1 MRRIFTLIAAMLL
14 VASAAAQNTQHA
26 ALERLRAAISES
38 CLTLKCTY
46 SMYVSQTRVQGEAE
60 VLLQGN
66 SYTMRGNG
74 IEVYCDG
81 TKVWTLDQ
89 SLKEAYVEQ
98 VENAGVNA
106 LLDPS
111 SADIVFDAAG
121 NPVSASFIM
130 QDGLKV
136 DIKILS
142 ATKSKIKPEDAF
154 RPQVDFG
161 SDWIV
166 TEL

>member
-1 MRRIFTLIAAMLL
+1 MAAMLL
-14 VASAAAQNTQHA
+14 VASAAAQQTQHA
-26 ALERLRAAISES
+26 ALERLRAAISDS

-66 SYTMRGNG
+66 AYAMRGNG

-81 TKVWTLDQ
+81 TRVWTLDQ
-89 SLKEAYVEQ
+89 SLKEAYVEP

-111 SADIVFDAAG
+111 SSDIVFDAAG

-136 DIKILS
+136 DIKIIS

>member
-60 VLLQGN
+60 VVLQGN

>member
-1 MRRIFTLIAAMLL
+1 MLL

-26 ALERLRAAISES
+26 ALERRRAAYSES

>member
-1 MRRIFTLIAAMLL
+1 MRRIFVIIAALLIA
-14 VASAAAQNTQHA
+14 VSAAAQQAQHA
-26 ALERLRAAISES
+26 ALERLRAAITDS

-46 SMYVSQTRVQGEAE
+46 SVYVSQTRVQGEAE
-60 VLLQGN
+60 VMLQRN
-66 SYTMRGNG
+66 AYTMCGNG
-74 IEVYCDG
+74 IQVYCDG
-81 TKVWTLDQ
+81 TKVWTLDS
-89 SLKEAYVEQ
+89 SLKEAYVEP

-111 SADIVFDAAG
+111 SSDIVFDGVG
-121 NPVSASFIM
+121 NPVSASFVM

-142 ATKSKIKPEDAF
+142 STKSKIKPEDAF

>member
-26 ALERLRAAISES
+26 ALERLRAAYSES

-60 VLLQGN
+60 VMLQGN
-66 SYTMRGNG
+66 AYTMRGNG

-142 ATKSKIKPEDAF
+142 ATKSKIKPEDVF

>member
-1 MRRIFTLIAAMLL
+1 MLI
-14 VASAAAQNTQHA
+14 VVSAAAQQTQHA
-26 ALERLRAAISES
+26 ALERLRAAISDS

-60 VLLQGN
+60 VMLQRN
-66 SYTMRGNG
+66 AFTMCGNG

-81 TKVWTLDQ
+81 TKVWTLDS
-89 SLKEAYVEQ
+89 SLNEAYVEP
-98 VENAGVNA
+98 VENTGVNA
-106 LLDPS
+106 LLDPT
-111 SADIVFDAAG
+111 SADVVFDAEG

-136 DIKILS
+136 DIEILS
-142 ATKSKIKPEDAF
+142 VTKSKIKPEDAF
-154 RPQVDFG
+154 RPQVDFN

>member
-1 MRRIFTLIAAMLL
+1 MLI
-14 VASAAAQNTQHA
+14 VVSAAAQQTQHA
-26 ALERLRAAISES
+26 ALERLRAAISDS

-60 VLLQGN
+60 VMLQRN
-66 SYTMRGNG
+66 AFTMCGNG

-81 TKVWTLDQ
+81 IKVWTLDS
-89 SLKEAYVEQ
+89 SLKEAYVEP
-98 VENAGVNA
+98 VENTGVNA
-106 LLDPS
+106 LLDPTT
-111 SADIVFDAAG
+111 ADVVFDADG

-136 DIKILS
+136 DIEILS
-142 ATKSKIKPEDAF
+142 VTKSKIKPEDAF
-154 RPQVDFG
+154 RPQVDFN

>member
-1 MRRIFTLIAAMLL
+1 MLI
-14 VASAAAQNTQHA
+14 VVSAAAQQTQHA
-26 ALERLRAAISES
+26 ALERLRAAISDS

-60 VLLQGN
+60 VMLQRN
-66 SYTMRGNG
+66 AFTMCGNG

-81 TKVWTLDQ
+81 TKVWTLDS
-89 SLKEAYVEQ
+89 SLKEAYVEP
-98 VENAGVNA
+98 VENTGVNA
-106 LLDPS
+106 LLDPT
-111 SADIVFDAAG
+111 SADVVFDADG

-136 DIKILS
+136 DIEILS
-142 ATKSKIKPEDAF
+142 VAKSKIKPEDAF
-154 RPQVDFG
+154 RPQVDFN

>member
-1 MRRIFTLIAAMLL
+1 MAAMLL
-14 VASAAAQNTQHA
+14 VALAAAQQTQHA
-26 ALERLRAAISES
+26 ALERLRAAISDS

-60 VLLQGN
+60 VMLQRN
-66 SYTMRGNG
+66 AFTMCGNG

-81 TKVWTLDQ
+81 TRVWTLDS
-89 SLKEAYVEQ
+89 SLKEAYVEP
-98 VENAGVNA
+98 VENTGVNA
-106 LLDPS
+106 LLDPT
-111 SADIVFDAAG
+111 SADVVFDAEG

-136 DIKILS
+136 DIEILS
-142 ATKSKIKPEDAF
+142 VTKSKIKPEDAF
-154 RPQVDFG
+154 RPQVDFN

>member
-1 MRRIFTLIAAMLL
+1 MAAIL
-14 VASAAAQNTQHA
+14 VAASVSAQQTQHA
-26 ALERLRAAISES
+26 ALDRLRAAISDS

-46 SMYVSQTRVQGEAE
+46 SMYVSQTRIQGEAE
-60 VLLQGN
+60 VMLQGN
-66 SYTMRGNG
+66 AYTMRGNG

-81 TKVWTLDQ
+81 AKVWTVDS
-89 SLKEAYVEQ
+89 SLKEVYVEA

-106 LLDPS
+106 LLDPQT
-111 SADIVFDAAG
+111 ADVTFDADG
-121 NPVSASFIM
+121 NPVSAAFVM

-136 DIKILS
+136 DLTITS
-142 ATKSKIKPEDAF
+142 VTRSKTKPEDAF

>member
-60 VLLQGN
+60 VMLQGN
-66 SYTMRGNG
+66 AYAMCGNG

>member
-1 MRRIFTLIAAMLL
+1 MLIV
-14 VASAAAQNTQHA
+14 VAAAAQQTQHA
-26 ALERLRAAISES
+26 ALERLRAAISDS

-60 VLLQGN
+60 VMLQRN
-66 SYTMRGNG
+66 AFTMYGNG

-81 TKVWTLDQ
+81 TKVWTLDS
-89 SLKEAYVEQ
+89 SLKEAYVEP
-98 VENAGVNA
+98 VENTGVNA
-106 LLDPS
+106 LLDPT
-111 SADIVFDAAG
+111 SADVVFDADG

-136 DIKILS
+136 DIEILS
-142 ATKSKIKPEDAF
+142 VTKSKIKPEDAF
-154 RPQVDFG
+154 RPQVDFN

>member
-1 MRRIFTLIAAMLL
+1 MRKILTVIAAMLV
-14 VASAAAQNTQHA
+14 VASAAAQQTQHA
-26 ALERLRAAISES
+26 ALERLRAAISDS

-60 VLLQGN
+60 VMLQGN
-66 SYTMRGNG
+66 AYAMCGNG

-81 TKVWTLDQ
+81 TRVWTLDP

-106 LLDPS
+106 LFDPS
-111 SADIVFDAAG
+111 SADIVFDADG

-130 QDGLKV
+130 HDGLKV
-136 DIKILS
+136 DIKVLS